1 MYFFIK
7 TFYHKSVKEISINLI
22 FNTLGAFLAAFAL
35 ECFLVP
41 NQIIDGG
48 VVGIS
53 IMASYITK
61 INLGIFL
68 VILNLPFLFMALKQ
82 YGKKFIFL
90 ALYSVSML
98 AIFVNITHHI
108 PIITKDLLLASLFG
122 GGILGVGVGIV
133 LKNNACMDGTEIL
146 AMKISKKYPYSV
158 GEIIMF
164 INIFIFAC
172 AGFLYGW
179 EQAMYSTLTYI
190 IAYRAIDTIVQG
202 LSEEKSIRIIS
213 DKGQEIGQAIIEN
226 LGKTVTYIE
235 AQGGYSKANKTMVYC
250 IVPRIELYKLKEL
263 IITVDKDAFLSIE
276 NVHEVYGKRYKK

>member
-1 MYFFIK
+1 MKDLIINILLC
-7 TFYHKSVKEISINLI
+7 TF
-22 FNTLGAFLAAFAL
+22 GAFLAAFAL

-48 VVGIS
+48 IVGIS

-68 VILNLPFLFMALKQ
+68 VLLNIPFVMLALNEF
-82 YGKKFIFL
+82 GLKFILRASYSVCML
-90 ALYSVSML
+90 AL
-98 AIFVNITHHI
+98 FVNTCHKIPTITN
-108 PIITKDLLLASLFG
+108 DLLLSACFG
-122 GGILGVGVGIV
+122 GAILGIGVGIV

-164 INIFIFAC
+164 INIFIFTC

-179 EQAMYSTLTYI
+179 EEAMYSALTYVV
-190 IAYRAIDTIVQG
+190 AYKAIDMIVQG

-213 DKGQEIGQAIIEN
+213 DKGKIIGQAIIQN
-226 LGKTVTYIE
+226 LDKTVTYLD
-235 AQGGYSKANKTMVYC
+235 AQGGYSKNPKTMVYC
-250 IVPRIELYKLKEL
+250 IAPRIELYKLKEL
-263 IITVDKDAFLSIE
+263 VVSIDKDAFITIE
-276 NVHEVYGKRYKK
+276 NVHEVYGKRYKKN

>member
-1 MYFFIK
+1 MR
-7 TFYHKSVKEISINLI
+7 EIILNLI
-22 FNTLGAFLAAFAL
+22 FCTLGAFLAAFAL

-68 VILNLPFLFMALKQ
+68 VALNLPFLFMAWSEF
-82 YGKKFIFL
+82 GKKFIFL
-90 ALYSVSML
+90 ALYSVAML

-108 PIITKDLLLASLFG
+108 PVITKDLLLSALFG
-122 GGILGVGVGIV
+122 GGILGIGVGLV

-146 AMKISKKYPYSV
+146 AMKISKKFPYSV

-164 INIFIFAC
+164 INIFIFIC

-179 EQAMYSTLTYI
+179 EQAMYSTLTYL
-190 IAYRAIDTIVQG
+190 IAYKAIDTIVQG

-213 DKGQEIGQAIIEN
+213 DKGHELGQAIIEKLN
-226 LGKTVTYIE
+226 KTVTYIE
-235 AQGGYSKANKTMVYC
+235 AQGGYSKAQKTMIYC

-263 IITVDKDAFLSIE
+263 VVSMDENAFLSIE

>member
-1 MYFFIK
+1 M
-7 TFYHKSVKEISINLI
+7 KEFSINVL
-22 FNTLGAFLAAFAL
+22 FNTIGAFLAAFAL

-48 VVGIS
+48 IVGIS

-61 INLGIFL
+61 LNLGIFL
-68 VILNLPFLFMALKQ
+68 VVLNIPFLILAYNEF
-82 YGKKFIFL
+82 GKKFIALAFYSVGML
-90 ALYSVSML
+90 AL
-98 AIFVNITHHI
+98 FVNFTSSNIPVITH
-108 PIITKDLLLASLFG
+108 DLLLSALFG
-122 GGILGVGVGIV
+122 GGILGMGVGIV

-146 AMKISKKYPYSV
+146 AMKISKKFPYSV

-164 INIFIFAC
+164 INIFIFIC

-179 EQAMYSTLTYI
+179 EQAMYSTLTYL
-190 IAYRAIDTIVQG
+190 IAYKAIDTIVQG

-213 DKGQEIGQAIIEN
+213 DKGHELGQAIIEN
-226 LGKTVTYIE
+226 LNKTVTYIE
-235 AQGGYSKANKTMVYC
+235 AQGGYSKAQKTMVYC

-263 IITVDKDAFLSIE
+263 VVSLDKDAFLSIE

>member
-1 MYFFIK
+1 M
-7 TFYHKSVKEISINLI
+7 KEFSINVL
-22 FNTLGAFLAAFAL
+22 FNTIGAFLAAFAL

-68 VILNLPFLFMALKQ
+68 VALNIPFLFLALSEF
-82 YGKKFIFL
+82 GKRFVFQ
-90 ALYSVSML
+90 ALYSVGML
-98 AIFVNITHHI
+98 ALFVNLVSNHF
-108 PIITKDLLLASLFG
+108 PIITHDMLLAGLFG
-122 GGILGVGVGIV
+122 GGILGIGVGLV

-146 AMKISKKYPYSV
+146 SMKVSKKIPYSV

-164 INIFIFAC
+164 INVFIFIS

-179 EQAMYSTLTYI
+179 EQAMYSTFTYL
-190 IAYRAIDTIVQG
+190 IASKAIDAIVEG

-213 DKGQEIGQAIIEN
+213 DKGHILGQAIIEN
-226 LGKTVTYIE
+226 LNKTVTYIE

-263 IITVDKDAFLSIE
+263 VVSLDKDAFLSIE

>member
-1 MYFFIK
+1 M
-7 TFYHKSVKEISINLI
+7 KEFSINVL
-22 FNTLGAFLAAFAL
+22 FNTIGAFLAAFAL

-48 VVGIS
+48 IVGIS
-53 IMASYITK
+53 IMASYVSK

-68 VILNLPFLFMALKQ
+68 VVLNIPFLLLALNEF
-82 YGKKFIFL
+82 GKKFIVL
-90 ALYSVSML
+90 ALYSVGML
-98 AIFVNITHHI
+98 ALFVNLVSHHI
-108 PIITKDLLLASLFG
+108 PVITHDLLLSALFG
-122 GGILGVGVGIV
+122 GGILGMGVGIV

-146 AMKISKKYPYSV
+146 AMKISKKFPYSV

-164 INIFIFAC
+164 INVFIFIC

-179 EQAMYSTLTYI
+179 EQAMYSTLTYL
-190 IAYRAIDTIVQG
+190 IAYKAIDAIVQG

-213 DKGQEIGQAIIEN
+213 DKGHELGQAIIEN
-226 LGKTVTYIE
+226 LNKTVTYIE
-235 AQGGYSKANKTMVYC
+235 AQGGYSKAKKTMVYC

-263 IITVDKDAFLSIE
+263 VATLDKDAFLSIE

>member
-1 MYFFIK
+1 M
-7 TFYHKSVKEISINLI
+7 KEISKNLI
-22 FNTLGAFLAAFAL
+22 FCTLGAFLAAFAL

-41 NQIIDGG
+41 NNIIDGG

-61 INLGIFL
+61 FNLGIFL
-68 VILNLPFLFMALKQ
+68 VVLNIPFLFLALSEF
-82 YGKKFIFL
+82 GKKFIFL
-90 ALYSVSML
+90 AIYSVGIL
-98 AIFVNITHHI
+98 ALFVNLVSSNI
-108 PIITKDLLLASLFG
+108 PVVTDDLVLSALFG

-133 LKNNACMDGTEIL
+133 LKNNACMDGTEFL

-164 INIFIFAC
+164 INVFIFAA

-179 EQAMYSTLTYI
+179 KQAMYSTLTYLV
-190 IAYRAIDTIVQG
+190 ASKAIDAVVQG

-213 DKGQEIGQAIIEN
+213 DKGHELGSAIIKN
-226 LGKTVTYIE
+226 LNKTVTYIE
-235 AQGGYSKANKTMVYC
+235 AQGGYSQAKKTMVYC
-250 IVPRIELYKLKEL
+250 IVPRIELNKLREL
-263 IITVDKDAFLSIE
+263 VASIDEDAFFSIE

>member
-1 MYFFIK
+1 M
-7 TFYHKSVKEISINLI
+7 KEFSINLL

-53 IMASYITK
+53 IMASYVTK

-68 VILNLPFLFMALKQ
+68 VGLNIPFLILALNEF
-82 YGKKFIFL
+82 GKRFIFL
-90 ALYSVSML
+90 AFYSVGML
-98 AIFVNITHHI
+98 ALFVNLISNHI
-108 PIITKDLLLASLFG
+108 PIITHDLLLSALFG

-146 AMKISKKYPYSV
+146 SMKISKKMPYSV

-164 INIFIFAC
+164 FNVFIFAT

-190 IAYRAIDTIVQG
+190 IAYKAIDLIVEG

-213 DKGQEIGQAIIEN
+213 DKGQELGQAIIEKLN
-226 LGKTVTYIE
+226 KTVTYIE
-235 AQGGYSKANKTMVYC
+235 AQGGYSKARKTMVYC

-263 IITVDKDAFLSIE
+263 VTSMDENAFLSIE
-276 NVHEVYGKRYKK
+276 NVHEVYGKSYKK

>member
-1 MYFFIK
+1 M
-7 TFYHKSVKEISINLI
+7 KELGINVL

-48 VVGIS
+48 IVGIS
-53 IMASYITK
+53 IMASYLTK

-68 VILNLPFLFMALKQ
+68 VALNIPFVLLALNEF
-82 YGKKFIFL
+82 GKKFIFL
-90 ALYSVSML
+90 ALYSVGML
-98 AIFVNITHHI
+98 ALFVNFVSNNIPLITH
-108 PIITKDLLLASLFG
+108 DLLLASIFG
-122 GGILGVGVGIV
+122 GGILGIGVGIV

-146 AMKISKKYPYSV
+146 AMKVSKKFPFSV

-164 INIFIFAC
+164 INVFIFIS

-179 EQAMYSTLTYI
+179 EQAMYSTLTYLV
-190 IAYRAIDTIVQG
+190 AYRAIDTIVQG
-202 LSEEKSIRIIS
+202 LSEEKTVRIIS
-213 DKGQEIGQAIIEN
+213 SKGHELGQAIIEQLN
-226 LGKTVTYIE
+226 KTVTYIE
-235 AQGGYSKANKTMVYC
+235 AQGGYSKAPKTMVYC

-263 IITVDKDAFLSIE
+263 VVSLDKDAFLSIE

>member
-1 MYFFIK
+1 M
-7 TFYHKSVKEISINLI
+7 KEFSINLL

-53 IMASYITK
+53 IMASYVTK

-68 VILNLPFLFMALKQ
+68 VGLNIPFLILALNEF
-82 YGKKFIFL
+82 GKRFIFL
-90 ALYSVSML
+90 AFYSVGML
-98 AIFVNITHHI
+98 ALFVNLISNHI
-108 PIITKDLLLASLFG
+108 PIITHDLLLSALFG

-146 AMKISKKYPYSV
+146 SMKISKKMPYSV

-164 INIFIFAC
+164 FNVFIFAT

-190 IAYRAIDTIVQG
+190 IAYKAIDLIVEG

-213 DKGQEIGQAIIEN
+213 DKGQELGQAIIEKLN
-226 LGKTVTYIE
+226 KTVTYIE
-235 AQGGYSKANKTMVYC
+235 AQGGYSKARKTMVYC

-263 IITVDKDAFLSIE
+263 VTSMDENAFLSIE